1 MKKAKLDGVIGIRA
15 QDRRMGGTDESTE
28 LWGHLNQNCL
38 LDYGTTFRW
47 VSGHWTT
54 FYIPGPI
61 LASLCLFLITIQFQ
75 IDKSVDIV
83 LGNWTQGRRMVSAD
97 GTTELGWPP
106 WSTFV
111 FWQIGGLHYN
121 LKKLTTGTV
130 VVYTRDL
137 QFESSHWQIVF
148 TVLKS
153 RHQLLTIR
161 YSF

>member
-1 MKKAKLDGVIGIRA
+1 MVWLGFEPRTAGWEA
-15 QDRRMGGTDESTE
+15 QTNPLSYGATLIKTVCLIMVQLSGGFRGTERRFIYQDQS
-28 LWGHLNQNCL
+28 WL
-38 LDYGTTFRW
+38 LYVYFRR
-47 VSGHWTT
+47 
-54 FYIPGPI
+54 
-61 LASLCLFLITIQFQ
+61 FLITIQFQ

-83 LGNWTQGRRMVSAD
+83 LGNRTQGRRMVSAD

-137 QFESSHWQIVF
+137 QFESSHLQILF
-148 TVLKS
+148 TVNCIEK
-153 RHQLLTIR
+153 
-161 YSF
+161 

>member
-1 MKKAKLDGVIGIRA
+1 MVWLGFEPRTAGWEA
-15 QDRRMGGTDESTE
+15 QTNPLSYGATLTKTVCLIMVQLSGGFRGTERRFIYQDQS
-28 LWGHLNQNCL
+28 WL
-38 LDYGTTFRW
+38 LYVYFRR
-47 VSGHWTT
+47 
-54 FYIPGPI
+54 
-61 LASLCLFLITIQFQ
+61 FLITIQFQ

-83 LGNWTQGRRMVSAD
+83 LGNRTQGRRMVSAD